1 MILFSS
7 LFWIIFWNIISS
19 VLGVTIV
26 FKYFSLEMI
35 RVIDPGT
42 WWSVVSSHCEHCHHQ
57 HNTNCHN
64 IVTHQHS
71 VISVRGILREGFEFF

>member
-7 LFWIIFWNIISS
+7 LFRIIFWNIISS

-26 FKYFSLEMI
+26 FKHFSLEMI
-35 RVIDPGT
+35 SVIDPGT
-42 WWSVVSSHCEHCHHQ
+42 WWSVVSSHCQHCHHQ

-64 IVTHQHS
+64 IVTKI
-71 VISVRGILREGFEFF
+71 VIKMVKIIQLPAKQKK